1 VPSTSKQE
9 IPPGDRSF
17 TVFDIWEKLG
27 VTEHLGGIKAT
38 RSLVDLCGIVPGRFV
53 LDIGCGTGYTA
64 CLLAKEYGANVMAAD
79 ISPKVL
85 EWARKRVAKEGVGAK
100 VKTTEANAE
109 DLSFL
114 DDSFDCVIV
123 ESVLI
128 HCDPK
133 KALPEIHRTLRPRG
147 TFGAN
152 ETTFL
157 KPPPPELVQL
167 LRGSSLGGK
176 IGAFQEH
183 EWLEALKEAGFKDVS
198 SEISRLDL
206 RGQFMDH
213 LRVDGVG
220 RYVSALVRGLLD
232 PSVSGPF
239 LNRRMIGAWREYRSY
254 VGYGLYVGRKAQK
267 TSARDDS

>member
-1 VPSTSKQE
+1 MSSVVK
-9 IPPGDRSF
+9 PGTPDRKSF

-27 VTEHLGGIKAT
+27 VTEHLGGVKAT
-38 RSLVDLCGIVPGRFV
+38 RRLVDLCGIVPGQFV

-64 CLLAKEYGANVMAAD
+64 CLLAKEYGANVVAAD

-85 EWARKRVAKEGVGAK
+85 EWARKRIAKEGVGAA

-114 DDSFDCVIV
+114 DDSFDCVIA

-128 HCDPK
+128 HCDPERT
-133 KALPEIHRTLRPRG
+133 LPELFRVLKPGGTL
-147 TFGAN
+147 GAN

-157 KPPPPELVQL
+157 KPPPSELMEL

-176 IGAFQEH
+176 IGALQEH
-183 EWLEALKEAGFKDVS
+183 EWLAALKAAGFKDTSSTVS
-198 SEISRLDL
+198 KLDL
-206 RGQFMDH
+206 TGQFVDH
-213 LRVDGVG
+213 LRVDGVR

-232 PSVSGPF
+232 PAMSGPF
-239 LNRRMIGAWREYRSY
+239 LNRRMIGAWREYPAY
-254 VGYGLYVGRKAQK
+254 VGYGLYVCRKA
-267 TSARDDS
+267 